1 MSGSS
6 SKDKNLEVPFHRIT
20 LSFGYLEDILFLRQ
34 LSTKQNII
42 KKNQLNKNEKFH
54 DKAQQC
60 FAFLHIKSIFKF
72 FAVQWSWFLEM

>member
-42 KKNQLNKNEKFH
+42 KKNQLNKNEKFL

-60 FAFLHIKSIFKF
+60 FALFTHQVNI
-72 FAVQWSWFLEM
+72 

>member
-42 KKNQLNKNEKFH
+42 KKNQLNKNEKFL

-60 FAFLHIKSIFKF
+60 FAFFTHQAKIQICC
-72 FAVQWSWFLEM
+72 AVKLIP